1 MRQHELFE
9 ARPVLRIQHVRAFP
23 LVISTHGQKPP
34 EGAFYSSSLL
44 DVTNKTKWLVS
55 GPTGNNW
62 RSRMVCTKRNTSH
75 MRRGLPGLSL
85 WPAPPSQK
93 IAGKKRLNLAPIVLT
108 LVASFSSSRTPNSP
122 RQVESRTMR
131 PPQGMRR
138 SGGVAVFAGFYL
150 LLAAGRNLLAE
161 SSASSATNSR
171 KATVLLVGG
180 WFFSFEWPPMPV
192 VR

>member
-34 EGAFYSSSLL
+34 EGAFYSQFPLGC
-44 DVTNKTKWLVS
+44 DEQTKWLVS

-75 MRRGLPGLSL
+75 MRRGLPGLSR
-85 WPAPPSQK
+85 PRRPPEK
-93 IAGKKRLNLAPIVLT
+93 IGGKKRLNLALIVPT
-108 LVASFSSSRTPNSP
+108 LVASFSSSRTPDSP
-122 RQVESRTMR
+122 RQIVLCACRKACGARAALPCLGVSTSCWRRVEIFL
-131 PPQGMRR
+131 RR
-138 SGGVAVFAGFYL
+138 
-150 LLAAGRNLLAE
+150 

-180 WFFSFEWPPMPV
+180 WFFSLEWRPMPV